1 MAENISSVS
10 EDAED
15 DTQSRITR
23 YRELVLRYE
32 SIHHDINHLLHQYQG
47 GTEHMADADRQ
58 RYREMAHQRDEL
70 VNEIRVL
77 EQHLM
82 DEDSR

>member
-1 MAENISSVS
+1 MAEDLSSLA

-15 DTQSRITR
+15 DTRSRITR

-32 SIHHDINHLLHQYQG
+32 SIHHDITQLLHQYQG
-47 GTEHMADADRQ
+47 GTEHMVDADRQ

-70 VNEIRVL
+70 VNEIRML
-77 EQHLM
+77 EQQLM
-82 DEDSR
+82 DEDT